1 MDKDRKMILKLT
13 ISGIILCIILFF
25 IYNKVSHV
33 RENIY
38 GKVKRIVIQDVL
50 KINVENESEKWAE
63 SVPVL
68 MYHHLL
74 KDEENPFKD
83 NCVILPVKTFKKH
96 MDLLYENGY
105 YTVGLDELE
114 SFVKGELKLPK
125 RSVLITFDDGYKS
138 NYEYAYPILK
148 EYGFRAAIFLI
159 SGWNT
164 DEIVSFDADE
174 LQHLS
179 WNEIEN
185 SRDVFEYASH
195 THDLHKLDENEQ
207 GYLVTRPPDEV
218 RQDLKTSMQLL
229 DTVYFAYPYG
239 HYNEETLEIL
249 KELGYRMAF
258 TIEPGR
264 VKPGDSLLEL
274 NRYTIFSY
282 TSLRDF
288 KKMVDLR

>member
-1 MDKDRKMILKLT
+1 MEKGGKVALGLVI
-13 ISGIILCIILFF
+13 GGFILCIILFF
-25 IYNKVSHV
+25 IYNKVSYV
-33 RENIY
+33 RGNVYE
-38 GKVKRIVIQDVL
+38 KVKRIVIQDVL
-50 KINVENESEKWAE
+50 KINIENESEKWAKD
-63 SVPVL
+63 VPVL

-83 NCVILPVKTFKKH
+83 NCAILPVETFKKH
-96 MDLLYENGY
+96 MDFLYKNGY
-105 YTVGLDELE
+105 NTIGLGELE
-114 SFVKGELKLPK
+114 GFVKGEIKLPK

-174 LQHLS
+174 LQYLS

-195 THDLHKLDENEQ
+195 THNLHKLDENEQ

-218 RQDLKTSMQLL
+218 KHDLKTSMQLL

-239 HYNEETLEIL
+239 HYNEETLEML

-274 NRYTIFSY
+274 NRYTIFPY

-288 KKMVDLR
+288 KKVVDLR